1 MKNAGRWVGSWAAVS
16 RPVVRVLMVGGA
28 LCAGATGPLAP
39 EAQAAP
45 ATATPVEQRPTALQ
59 AAVARALY
67 AASATAQVLE
77 QEDDAARL
85 TQRKHIDRAWARL
98 GTMASPDAAPGVP
111 PELTQAQER
120 LVAALAEEDEDYAQ
134 AIQSLRLAVT
144 ALAATPE
151 GLAALWRYNTGD
163 EAGAL
168 SAWDRLIDHLPR
180 LAPAERVSLR
190 RYVAL
195 LALDA
200 RGKGKSSTRSVLVRY
215 EALTQLDPQV
225 YADWM
230 ALGALYQD
238 ERQWTKARAALT
250 RATQTA
256 STDPER
262 CEAFDELGDVQTEQ
276 DDLPAALQSYQA
288 CLTLRQKW
296 AKAHPDDLD
305 AQNDLSV
312 SHDSVADTLGAMED
326 WAGAVKHYQSS
337 LAIRQ
342 KLTKAEPDNVDWQSD
357 LGDSHMDIG
366 DALSAQGHAAAAA
379 KSYQAGVQVRQALHQ
394 AEPNSPERQRD
405 LIIGLM
411 KLSEASG
418 QKSHAQRALKLVQQM
433 QTRGTW
439 DEQDSELLTTLEQL
453 VK

>member
-1 MKNAGRWVGSWAAVS
+1 MKNAGKWVCPWGPVS
-16 RPVVRVLMVGGA
+16 RPVVRVLVVVGGV
-28 LCAGATGPLAP
+28 CAGVSGPWAP
-39 EAQAAP
+39 PAQAAP
-45 ATATPVEQRPTALQ
+45 AAATPVAQRLTALQ
-59 AAVARALY
+59 VAVARALY

-85 TQRKHIDRAWARL
+85 TQRKHIDHAWARL
-98 GTMASPDAAPGVP
+98 GITAPPDAAPAVP
-111 PELTQAQER
+111 PELTQSQER
-120 LVAALAEEDEDYAQ
+120 LVAALAEDDEDYAQ

-163 EAGAL
+163 ETGAL
-168 SAWDRLIDHLPR
+168 AVWDRLIDQQPR
-180 LAPAERVSLR
+180 LAPAERVALR

-200 RGKGKSSTRSVLVRY
+200 RGKGKGSTRSVLVRY
-215 EALTQLDPQV
+215 EALTQLDPHV

-238 ERQWTKARAALT
+238 DRQWAKARAALT

-256 STDPER
+256 RTDPER
-262 CEAFDELGDVQTEQ
+262 CAAFDELGDVQTEQ
-276 DDLPAALQSYQA
+276 DDLSAALQSYQT
-288 CLTLRQKW
+288 CLTLRQQA

-342 KLTKAEPDNVDWQSD
+342 KLVKTEPDNVDWQSD
-357 LGDSHMDIG
+357 LADSHMDIG
-366 DALSAQGHAAAAA
+366 DALSAQGHVAAAA
-379 KSYQAGVQVRQALHQ
+379 KSYQAGVQVRQALQQ
-394 AEPNSPERQRD
+394 AEPNNPERQRD
-405 LIIGLM
+405 LVISLM

-418 QKSHAQRALKLVQQM
+418 QKGHAQRALKLVQQM

-453 VK
+453 AK